1 MSHLVPFGNNR
12 RQVARADE
20 FDALDRHTRIEAAQI
35 KADAD
40 HQHFRDLT
48 EARLADQA
56 MEHTAALVN
65 RAKQHLQDCPEAAP
79 YLEPIIRNYA
89 ANAANRVAGRRFQ

>member
-1 MSHLVPFGNNR
+1 MSNLIPFGTNR

-20 FDALDRHTRIEAAQI
+20 FDALDHHTRFEAAQI

-40 HQHFRDLT
+40 LQYYRDLT

-56 MEHTAALVN
+56 IEHTTALVN
-65 RAKQHLQDCPEAAP
+65 RAKRHLQDCPEAAP

-89 ANAANRVAGRRFQ
+89 ANAANRVARRRFQ